1 VYKVP
6 KDGYPSCDH
15 LHLEL
20 PICDLFQL
28 NLHPSLNQC
37 VTIKTTWEKVSY
49 QANWTVDYVS
59 EMLGTVTDLTLNNP
73 PSISRQPWYPLQ
85 SFLRPLM
92 FLKCLEPLFWEI
104 GEATYVDQFAQHLP
118 DPNFLPALEALSISE
133 YPSWPDFS
141 QNIQQRQIGFLTG

>member
-1 VYKVP
+1 
-6 KDGYPSCDH
+6 
-15 LHLEL
+15 
-20 PICDLFQL
+20 
-28 NLHPSLNQC
+28 
-37 VTIKTTWEKVSY
+37 
-49 QANWTVDYVS
+49 
-59 EMLGTVTDLTLNNP
+59 
-73 PSISRQPWYPLQ
+73 
-85 SFLRPLM
+85 M